1 MDPNELMRIQQEFLE
16 ENSKKIVMDDTFF
29 SEYSNAIQVGYSR
42 FDVSMTF
49 LKNSSSQGQKYL
61 GEITLSPEHAK
72 VLVAILHQNV
82 SGYEEQFGE
91 INVSDVLSDMG
102 K

>member
-1 MDPNELMRIQQEFLE
+1 MDQDELIKIQQAFQE
-16 ENSKKIVMDDTFF
+16 ENSKRIVMDDTFF
-29 SEYSNAIQVGYSR
+29 SEYSNAIQVGFSR

-61 GEITLSPEHAK
+61 GEIILSPEHAK
-72 VLVAILHQNV
+72 VLAIILSNNIQ
-82 SGYEEQFGE
+82 GFEEQFGE
-91 INVSDVLSDMG
+91 IDVTDLFTEMG